1 MVKINLMRLAAF
13 VVICLFV
20 MGTSN
25 AQTKVW
31 GVGSGTGVADAEF
44 STTFTQSGTAG
55 SYGATVWTALSVN
68 QGGGAVTP
76 GSAYWTR
83 SLTGYSAGAY
93 WGGTTPMA
101 SPSQVNGVAIFDSD
115 FMDNAGVQ
123 NAFGTGTSPSPHKGE
138 LISPRIDLTG
148 YTDSALVIQFF
159 ARYREYS
166 INELSIA
173 VSVDDG
179 VTWAQTVDFRSVF
192 AADQEGLARVLLATA
207 TSGASNLTQCRL
219 KFTFDGD
226 YYFVIVDDVTI
237 EVAPLYDISMGSPNP
252 SGTLLIDAGD
262 NVKIGGNAYNP
273 AINIDPTDL
282 REWFWG
288 GKAANFGALTLYPA
302 DSAAMYVNID
312 FTDAITGGVTPSVY
326 MDTIWYDTLHAGDG
340 SGVTNIEYLRDLS
353 FISTYG
359 EGEYSVSYWVAHKN
373 TDGTTANDTAKHNF
387 TITGSTPLT
396 NYLSKARIASADGKV
411 YAARGIFPGGG
422 PFSQFEYGSVYYF
435 PKGAS
440 DSISIDSVDFRY
452 RLASSFTGAATQSL
466 LLNVYEL
473 DPSNGVLD
481 AATLLTQIGVGVASL
496 SGLGTTVA
504 AGDYGIAN
512 FNTIVDAGSGGP
524 MADLKDNGFYFVS
537 VLVAPSLTGG
547 AATFEMEDVPMHGV
561 DDQNMY
567 MNSAMTDVDS
577 VINPSP
583 LQITD
588 AAGTASW
595 YWTGF
600 GSDYQPSLGIYLSKK
615 VNITSTTVWETEGAE
630 LNVYPNPAT
639 DQLNVSVSFD
649 EATDVTYILTDV
661 SGRVVSMITSNNV
674 SQETKTIDVSTL
686 SAGVYM
692 LTAKTA
698 NGTSTERFIKK

>member
-422 PFSQFEYGSVYYF
+422 PFSHLSMVLFI
-435 PKGAS
+435 
-440 DSISIDSVDFRY
+440 IS
-452 RLASSFTGAATQSL
+452 
-466 LLNVYEL
+466 
-473 DPSNGVLD
+473 
-481 AATLLTQIGVGVASL
+481 
-496 SGLGTTVA
+496 
-504 AGDYGIAN
+504 
-512 FNTIVDAGSGGP
+512 
-524 MADLKDNGFYFVS
+524 LK
-537 VLVAPSLTGG
+537 
-547 AATFEMEDVPMHGV
+547 E
-561 DDQNMY
+561 
-567 MNSAMTDVDS
+567 
-577 VINPSP
+577 
-583 LQITD
+583 LQI
-588 AAGTASW
+588 
-595 YWTGF
+595 
-600 GSDYQPSLGIYLSKK
+600 
-615 VNITSTTVWETEGAE
+615 V
-630 LNVYPNPAT
+630 
-639 DQLNVSVSFD
+639 
-649 EATDVTYILTDV
+649 
-661 SGRVVSMITSNNV
+661 
-674 SQETKTIDVSTL
+674 
-686 SAGVYM
+686 
-692 LTAKTA
+692 
-698 NGTSTERFIKK
+698 